1 MPSETTAG
9 ATSLQGWEP
18 VIGLEVHAQ
27 LLTRSKIFCA
37 CPTTFGAPPN
47 TQVCPVCLGLPGAL
61 PALNRGAVEMAIKA
75 GKAFGCE
82 IAERSVWARKNY
94 FYPDLPKGFQISQ
107 YELPICKG
115 GAIPVPQPDGTVRKV
130 GLTRIHLEED
140 AGKNVHGA
148 NGSQVDLNRS
158 GVPLVEIVGEPEL
171 RSAEEASEYLKALR
185 LALIYLGINDGNL
198 EEGSFRCDANVSV
211 RRRGA
216 SKFGTRVELKNINSF
231 RFIRQAIE
239 YEIERQVATCE
250 RGEKVAQETRLFDN
264 QKGET
269 RPMRSKEEAND
280 YRYFPEP
287 DLPPLIVSREWVAKV
302 NVPKLPHERLAELIE
317 AGVHAPDARTITAD
331 PRLVDL
337 HARIVEAAGRDSAKR
352 AANVVTGEVARL
364 VNEGALDLAA
374 ARFQPAQIAEV
385 FRLQDSGT
393 LSSTAAKEVLGEL
406 LQSGKPPA
414 QIVQDKGLAQ
424 VSDEAALEA
433 AVESVI
439 ARSAAEVAKYKSGKK
454 NLLGFFVGQAMK
466 DLKGKGN
473 PGVLNALFKKR
484 LD

>member
-1 MPSETTAG
+1 MPSAATA
-9 ATSLQGWEP
+9 APKALQQWEP

-94 FYPDLPKGFQISQ
+94 FYPDLPKGYQISQ

-115 GAIPVPQPDGTVRKV
+115 GAIPVPQSDGTIRKV

-140 AGKNVHGA
+140 AGKNVHGPD
-148 NGSQVDLNRS
+148 GSQVDLNRS

-185 LALIYLGINDGNL
+185 LALIYLGINDGNM

-211 RRRGA
+211 RRRGT

-231 RFIRQAIE
+231 RFVRQAIE
-239 YEIERQVATCE
+239 YEIERQVAAYE

-264 QKGET
+264 EKGET

-302 NVPKLPHERLAELIE
+302 AVPKLPHERMAELTL
-317 AGVHAPDARTITAD
+317 AGVPAGDARTLIAD
-331 PRLVDL
+331 PRLVEL
-337 HARIVEAAGRDSAKR
+337 HSRIVEAAGSDSAKR

-364 VNEGALDLAA
+364 VNEGALDLGS
-374 ARFQPAQIAEV
+374 ARFDPAQIAEV
-385 FRLQDSGT
+385 FKLQDQGT

-406 LQSGKPPA
+406 LQTGKSPG
-414 QIVQDKGLAQ
+414 QIVQEKGLAQ
-424 VSDEAALEA
+424 VSDESALEA
-433 AVESVI
+433 AVDAVL
-439 ARSAAEVAKYKSGKK
+439 ARSASEVAKYKSGKK

>member
-1 MPSETTAG
+1 M
-9 ATSLQGWEP
+9 SLSDWEP

-27 LLTRSKIFCA
+27 LLTRSKIFCSCSTA
-37 CPTTFGAPPN
+37 FGAPPN

-75 GKAFGCE
+75 GKAFGCA
-82 IAERSVWARKNY
+82 IAPRSVWARKNY
-94 FYPDLPKGFQISQ
+94 FYPDLPKGYQISQ

-115 GAIPVPQPDGTVRKV
+115 GAIPVPQPDGSVRRV
-130 GLTRIHLEED
+130 ALTRIHLEED
-140 AGKNVHGA
+140 AGKNVHGTG
-148 NGSQVDLNRS
+148 GSQVDLNRS

-171 RSAEEASEYLKALR
+171 HSAEEASEYLKALR

-211 RRRGA
+211 RRRGTQ
-216 SKFGTRVELKNINSF
+216 KLGTRVELKNINSF
-231 RFIRQAIE
+231 RFVRQAIE
-239 YEIERQVATCE
+239 HEIERQVAVL
-250 RGEKVAQETRLFDN
+250 EKGGKVVQETRLFDN
-264 QKGET
+264 EKGET
-269 RPMRSKEEAND
+269 RPMRTKEEAND

-287 DLPPLIVSREWVAKV
+287 DLPPLLVSREWVEKLRI
-302 NVPKLPHERLAELIE
+302 PKLPHERLAELVA
-317 AGVHAPDARTITAD
+317 AGVPATDARTLTAD
-331 PRLVDL
+331 PRLVEL
-337 HARIVEAAGRDSAKR
+337 HARIAEAAGPDSARR

-364 VNEGALDLAA
+364 LNEGALDLEA

-385 FRLQDSGT
+385 FRLQDAGT
-393 LSSTAAKEVLGEL
+393 LSSTAAKDVIAEVLRT
-406 LQSGKPPA
+406 GKAPA
-414 QIVQDKGLAQ
+414 EIVREKGLAQ
-424 VSDEAALEA
+424 VSDESALEA
-433 AVESVI
+433 VVDAVI
-439 ARSAAEVAKYKSGKK
+439 ARSAAEVAKYKAGKK

>member
-1 MPSETTAG
+1 MQTAA
-9 ATSLQGWEP
+9 ATRTRSVENWEP

-27 LLTRSKIFCA
+27 LLTRSKIFCG
-37 CPTTFGAPPN
+37 CPTAFGAPPN

-75 GKAFGCE
+75 GKAFGCQ
-82 IAERSVWARKNY
+82 IAEKSIWARKNY
-94 FYPDLPKGFQISQ
+94 FYPDLPKGYQISQ

-115 GAIPVPQPDGTVRKV
+115 GAVPVPQTDGSVRKV

-158 GVPLVEIVGEPEL
+158 GVPLIEIVGEPEL

-211 RRRGA
+211 RRKGT

-231 RFIRQAIE
+231 RFVRQAIE
-239 YEIERQVATCE
+239 YEIERQIGVYE

-264 QKGET
+264 ASGET

-287 DLPPLIVSREWVAKV
+287 DLPPLIVSREWVEKV
-302 NVPKLPHERLAELIE
+302 SVPKLPHERMAELAA
-317 AGVHAPDARTITAD
+317 AGVPAADARTITAD
-331 PRLVDL
+331 PRLVEL
-337 HARIVEAAGRDSAKR
+337 HARIVEAAGRDSARR

-364 VNEGALDLAA
+364 VNEAAIDLASP
-374 ARFQPAQIAEV
+374 RFDAAQIAEV
-385 FRLQDSGT
+385 FKLQDDGT
-393 LSSTAAKEVLGEL
+393 LSSTAAKDVLAEL
-406 LQSGKPPA
+406 LRTGKPPS
-414 QIVQDKGLAQ
+414 QTVQEKGLSQ
-424 VSDEAALEA
+424 VSDEAALEG
-433 AVESVI
+433 VVDGVI
-439 ARSAAEVAKYKSGKK
+439 ARSPSEVAKYKSGKK

-466 DLKGKGN
+466 ELKGKGN

>member
-1 MPSETTAG
+1 MSVHD
-9 ATSLQGWEP
+9 WEP

-27 LLTRSKIFCA
+27 LLTRSKIFCSCSTA
-37 CPTTFGAPPN
+37 FGAPPN

-61 PALNRGAVEMAIKA
+61 PALNRGVVEMAIKA
-75 GKAFGCE
+75 GKAFGCR

-115 GAIPVPQPDGTVRKV
+115 GAVPVPQPDGGVRKV
-130 GLTRIHLEED
+130 ALTRIHLEED
-140 AGKNVHGA
+140 AGKNVHGST
-148 NGSQVDLNRS
+148 GSQVDLNRS

-211 RRRGA
+211 RRKG
-216 SKFGTRVELKNINSF
+216 SEKLGTRVELKNINSF
-231 RFIRQAIE
+231 RFVRQAIE
-239 YEIERQVATCE
+239 HEIERQVAAIE
-250 RGEKVAQETRLFDN
+250 RGEKVVQETRLFDN
-264 QKGET
+264 EKGET
-269 RPMRSKEEAND
+269 RPMRTKEEAND

-287 DLPPLIVSREWVAKV
+287 DLPPLVVSPEWLGKV
-302 NVPKLPHERLAELIE
+302 QVPKLPHERMAELVA
-317 AGVHAPDARTITAD
+317 AGLPATDARTLTAD
-331 PRLVDL
+331 PKLVEL
-337 HARIVEAAGRDSAKR
+337 HARIVEAAGPEAGRR

-364 VNEGALDLAA
+364 VNEGGLDLSAPK
-374 ARFQPAQIAEV
+374 FQPAQIAEV
-385 FRLQDSGT
+385 FRLQDKGT
-393 LSSTAAKEVLGEL
+393 LSSTAAKDVLAEVLRT
-406 LQSGKPPA
+406 GKAPA
-414 QIVQDKGLAQ
+414 QIVQEKGLAQ
-424 VSDEAALEA
+424 VSDESALET
-433 AVESVI
+433 VVDGVI
-439 ARSAAEVAKYKSGKK
+439 ARSPTEVEKYKAGKK

-466 DLKGKGN
+466 ELKGKGN